1 VARGLGARALLDL
14 LADPASITTLDCPIT
29 HGSQEP
35 GYRAELLEAA
45 RVSGCEESVITARI
59 RIDGHELVALVS
71 EFAFLG
77 GSLGAEAAR
86 RLVEA
91 LQLATLHRLPVLA
104 LPASG
109 GTRMQEGTAAFLR
122 MIDVADA
129 VLRHRSAGLPYLV
142 HLRHP
147 TTGGA
152 FASWGSL
159 GQITTA
165 TPGALIGLLGPR
177 VTDALNGTPFPRD
190 VQTAENLH
198 RHGVIDALV
207 PEERLRDH
215 LMTVLGHLEAGRPCH
230 ADHPLPVAGSAASPT
245 HVIRPDAWRDVL
257 STRSPDRPGLRE
269 LLAATS
275 SPVFLRGTG
284 AGERDDTIAVALC
297 RIAGRPC
304 VVVGHDRHAA
314 GAPGPAALRGA
325 RRGMSLAEELGLPLI
340 TVVDTA
346 GAQLSADAENG
357 ALAGEVA
364 RTLGDLR
371 SLSVPTTTVLL
382 GQGCGA
388 AALALFSGRHT
399 IAAPDAWLAPLPLEG
414 ASMIVHRD
422 TGHAAELAAAQGI
435 TAADLARSGRVD
447 SLLPPIADTGDLIP
461 ATLTEL
467 ERFLAGH
474 SALAA

>member
-1 VARGLGARALLDL
+1 MARGLGARALLDL
-14 LADPASITTLDCPIT
+14 LADPASIATLDRPIT
-29 HGSQEP
+29 QGGQEP

-45 RVSGCEESVITARI
+45 RVSGCDEAVITARI
-59 RIDGHELVALVS
+59 RIDGRELVALVS

-91 LQLATLHRLPVLA
+91 LQHATLHRLPVLA

-165 TPGALIGLLGPR
+165 TPSALIGLLGPR
-177 VTDALNGTPFPRD
+177 VTEALNGTPFPRE
-190 VQTAENLH
+190 VQTAENLN
-198 RHGVIDALV
+198 RQGIIDELV

-215 LMTVLGHLEAGRPCH
+215 LTTVLGHLEAGRPRRT
-230 ADHPLPVAGSAASPT
+230 DLSRPVADSAASSAHIT
-245 HVIRPDAWRDVL
+245 RPDAWTDVL
-257 STRSPDRPGLRE
+257 NTRSPERPGLRD
-269 LLAATS
+269 LLAATG
-275 SPVFLRGTG
+275 SPVYLRGTG
-284 AGERDDTIAVALC
+284 AGERDDAIAVALS
-297 RIAGRPC
+297 RIAGHAC

-314 GAPGPAALRGA
+314 GAPGPGALRGA

-364 RTLGDLR
+364 RTLGELR
-371 SLSVPTTTVLL
+371 TLTVPTTTVLL

-422 TGHAAELAAAQGI
+422 TGHAAELAAEQGI
-435 TAADLARSGRVD
+435 TAVDLARSGRVD
-447 SLLPPIADTGDLIP
+447 RLLPPVEHIGDLIP
-461 ATLTEL
+461 AALTEL